1 MTQPVSRRVVQAF
14 YQAYSVRDAVRMAD
28 FLDDDIEWLISGPKV
43 LLPYCGMHRGK
54 AAVVDLF
61 RRQIPAVFELR
72 AFEPELVLIDGDC
85 AALYGYLGGIQ
96 CSSGRRLRYRH
107 AQFVRFRNDKVVSVR
122 AMLDSLD
129 FAEQWLGHPLYLG
142 APPVAP
148 DESESDIV
156 AV

>member
-14 YQAYSVRDAVRMAD
+14 YQAYSARDVVRLAD
-28 FLDDDIEWLISGPKV
+28 YLDDGIEWLISGPKA

-54 AAVVDLF
+54 PAVIDLF
-61 RRQIPAVFELR
+61 RRQIPEVFELR
-72 AFEPELVLIDGDC
+72 AFEPEVLLIDGDC
-85 AALYGYLGGIQ
+85 AALYGHLGGIQ

-129 FAEQWLGHPLYLG
+129 VAEQWLGHPLYLG
-142 APPVAP
+142 APPAAMREP
-148 DESESDIV
+148 ESDII